1 MPVGPGLLS
10 GVVAVGGGWLGT
22 LISREVAHRIGFVS
36 RPNPI
41 VPQHTTVVAYL
52 GGVGVAAG
60 VLAAVLLHGVAAVG
74 SATMVAPRSGQLL
87 GAALFLAVGI
97 VDDARPFAPRGKLV
111 AQLLAAALFVL
122 ADGGLRVSGI
132 RPLDHVLTI
141 LVVVTVVNAVN
152 LTDVCDGLV
161 GGITAVSALTFSALM
176 GPTHLLP
183 IALAGA
189 CVGFL
194 VLNAPPAR
202 IFLGDAGSH
211 LAGFLLAALIV
222 DHVNA
227 SPTISAAVGSILA
240 VGVFL
245 FELVFLVWVRI
256 RKGIP
261 WWCGSPDHFSLRL
274 QAMGLSRWATDLR
287 AWAAAAVLGAV
298 AWLAERQ
305 SAAPA
310 VTILVVAVAAAGA
323 VAMSLVRREPR
334 AADDSP
340 GA

>member
-1 MPVGPGLLS
+1 MPVGAGLAL
-10 GVVAVGGGWLGT
+10 GIVAACAGWFGT
-22 LISREVAHRIGFVS
+22 ATSRAVAHRIGFVS

-41 VPQHTTVVAYL
+41 VPQHTSVVADL
-52 GGVGVAAG
+52 GGVGVATG
-60 VLAAVLLHGVAAVG
+60 VLAAVLLHGVVSVG
-74 SATMVAPRSGQLL
+74 SAPIVAPRSGQLV
-87 GAALFLAVGI
+87 GAALFLALGI
-97 VDDARPFAPRGKLV
+97 VDDARPFSPRAKSV
-111 AQLLAAALFVL
+111 TQLLAAALFVL

-132 RPLDHVLTI
+132 RPLDHVLTA

-152 LTDVCDGLV
+152 LTDVCDGHV

-176 GPTHLLP
+176 GPRHLLP

-227 SPTISAAVGSILA
+227 SPTVSAAVGSILA

-245 FELVFLVWVRI
+245 FELVFLVWVRA

-261 WWCGSPDHFSLRL
+261 WWCGSRDHFALRL

-287 AWAAAAVLGAV
+287 AWAAAAVLGTG
-298 AWLAERQ
+298 AWLAERRG
-305 SAAPA
+305 AAPA

-323 VAMSLVRREPR
+323 IAVALVRRERR
-334 AADDSP
+334 AADDPP